1 MTSQSVQ
8 RQVQDAQP
16 EFDFLPPFS
25 ALEVRPAASQELS
38 PLARLASSTIP
49 GVQPV
54 LHHLE
59 KMHARDPEGFFSFR
73 RAGELIGGCAFLH
86 LNYRGHDA
94 LMLDRLNTRMP
105 DLNHLAEAGERP
117 EAIYW
122 WGTTGAG
129 RSALGPIAARFA
141 GARYRAVDIYG
152 RVATE
157 RGRELMVGLGFRPVS
172 SWSGDLWVYRRCV
185 DQHALDQ
192 AA

>member
-8 RQVQDAQP
+8 RQVLDLPP
-16 EFDFLPPFS
+16 EFDFLPIAS
-25 ALEVRPAASQELS
+25 ALEVRPAVRRELK
-38 PLARLASSTIP
+38 PLAHLAASTIP

-54 LHHLE
+54 LRHLE
-59 KMHARDPEGFFSFR
+59 MMHARDPESFFSFR
-73 RAGELIGGCAFLH
+73 QAGNLIGGCAFLY

-105 DLNHLAEAGERP
+105 DLDHLAEAGECP

-141 GARYRAVDIYG
+141 GARYRAADIYG
-152 RVATE
+152 RVATA

-185 DQHALDQ
+185 DQRALDQ